1 MSWTECPGYL
11 GETCSGEAKEVQT
24 GHKEQRLSSKS
35 QSPFEDKS
43 DRLKQKEGL
52 PWQPR
57 SSPPPHLCS
66 SGLLLWPHM
75 FPMNLRSNEFQ
86 PTNTRYSSLVG
97 ENSIRMRS
105 WFGYSKIKN
114 NPERPPTPTRLPNLA
129 STQGGA
135 FGNHYRVY
143 RGNVS
148 QKTCFCL

>member
-1 MSWTECPGYL
+1 
-11 GETCSGEAKEVQT
+11 
-24 GHKEQRLSSKS
+24 
-35 QSPFEDKS
+35 
-43 DRLKQKEGL
+43 
-52 PWQPR
+52 
-57 SSPPPHLCS
+57 
-66 SGLLLWPHM
+66 M
-75 FPMNLRSNEFQ
+75 FPMNLHSNEFQ

-114 NPERPPTPTRLPNLA
+114 NPERPPTPYPPPFTPTPTPSLA

-143 RGNVS
+143 QGNVS